1 MPDALAE
8 QAKAGSKRS
17 GPGIRSVLQAAA
29 SIGLWVAAVFAGAG
43 RLDWTRG
50 WIAAVAFTVSM
61 TAAGLWVQR
70 SNPSLAEERSKW
82 RRKDTKG
89 FDKIFLAIY
98 LPLGFVQPAVA
109 GLEVVRFGRSPIPFA
124 AVYPGLVLFIA
135 AMGLVAWTLSV
146 NPHAEST
153 VRIQSDRGH
162 TVVTSGP
169 YRFVRHPMYAGAI
182 VLYPAIALVL
192 GSMWALATAALIV
205 IMLVWRTA
213 MEDRTLRRELTGYEE
228 YSGVTRFRLV
238 PGLW

>member
-1 MPDALAE
+1 M
-8 QAKAGSKRS
+8 
-17 GPGIRSVLQAAA
+17 QAAVTM
-29 SIGLWVAAVFAGAG
+29 GLWVAALFAGAG
-43 RLDWTRG
+43 RLHWTRG
-50 WIAAVAFTVSM
+50 WIAAAAFVVSM
-61 TAAGLWVQR
+61 TAAGLVVQR
-70 SNPSLAEERSKW
+70 VNPALVKERSKW

-98 LPLGFVQPAVA
+98 LPLGFIQPAVA

-124 AVYPGLVLFIA
+124 AVYPGLGLFIA

-169 YRFVRHPMYAGAI
+169 YRFVRHPMYAGTI
-182 VLYPAIALVL
+182 LMYPAIALML
-192 GSMWALATAALIV
+192 GSTWALATTALIV
-205 IMLVWRTA
+205 MLLIWRTA
-213 MEDRTLRRELTGYEE
+213 MEDRTLRRELPGYEE
-228 YSGVTRFRLV
+228 YTTVTRFRLV